1 VEENNMPASESTKF
15 QVNYSLPNGTLV
27 NIYAASVAELEAGL
41 ADLAMNALNIRATG
55 NELSGGS
62 APAPTVAAV
71 AAQFNATPISQGDT
85 RVNPPASS
93 GGATEVRDRY
103 GNLWIYN
110 SPDAPECARGKMVL
124 KHGTAQATGKPY
136 KGWFDP
142 AAGPHWTG
150 AKIPKEE
157 QATTIWA

>member
-1 VEENNMPASESTKF
+1 MATEGTKF
-15 QVNYSLPNGTLV
+15 QINYKLNDGTLI
-27 NIYAASVAELEAGL
+27 NLYAATVAELEAGL
-41 ADLAMNALNIRATG
+41 ADLAMNALNIKTTG
-55 NELSGGS
+55 VELGVSIAAP